1 MSPMTP
7 LILIADDDEED
18 YLFAHEAFVA
28 YLPKTK
34 VRWVKSGEELFDFLK
49 GESQHPALLLVDLRM
64 PRMDGFEVISE
75 MKKHPA
81 WKDIPI
87 VALTGSTADADRE
100 TAKALGVD
108 AFLTKPVGLESMSD
122 IKGIC
127 KRFGIPA

>member
-1 MSPMTP
+1 MTP
-7 LILIADDDEED
+7 MIVIADDDEED

-34 VRWVKSGEELFDFLK
+34 VRWVKSGEELFAFLRQETQK
-49 GESQHPALLLVDLRM
+49 PALLLVDLRM
-64 PRMDGFEVISE
+64 PRMDGLEVIGE
-75 MKKHPA
+75 MKKNPQ
-81 WKDIPI
+81 WNEIPI

-100 TAKALGVD
+100 AAKALGVD
-108 AFLTKPVGLESMSD
+108 AFLNKPVGLESMAD